1 MLLCS
6 CKKQNAEV
14 PVKTPYV
21 QFIKMQIAGQPLEIK
36 GSIDQNR
43 EIFSGSWT
51 GIGYGDGTQK
61 EMYTVN
67 VTVPKTFLNTTTDS
81 KFQVRIF
88 DIEKK
93 EYLLSDS
100 DPYKQSFASSIY
112 LVTNLGS
119 ADLKVYTTNETKPP
133 FKVQITRYEKPKDS
147 GVPFVGGKLNGTLY
161 NVNNLQDSVVIKDG
175 VFDVRF

>member
-6 CKKQNAEV
+6 CKKPNAEL
-14 PVKTPYV
+14 PAKMPYV
-21 QFIKMQIAGQPLEIK
+21 QFIKMQIAGQSLEIK

-43 EIFSGSWT
+43 DKFSGSWT

-67 VTVPKTFLNTTTDS
+67 VTVPKMFLNTTTDS